1 MSVSPKLLKLPKTHH
16 APIQAYPAQ
25 EGCAGNIVIGDVV
38 DLKTARAVTQ
48 QHVGSVPAKETTER
62 HKLPIGS
69 DLAQVVSRQEAVAA
83 DIVDLVLTVGAVAQ
97 DHVRGGAGG
106 RRRIRGWSRW
116 SLAPSDCFHQ
126 DIIELRDA
134 VYLPGG
140 TLIQKCVRPGRL
152 KAIWPL
158 DHQSPRSRLTSKP
171 LA

>member
-1 MSVSPKLLKLPKTHH
+1 MPANCQSNPTVPMKAAAASWLLRTLPTRGPVVAKQQIGLAGDAAEIANTGEL
-16 APIQAYPAQ
+16 PIHPNRADERRASDLI
-25 EGCAGNIVIGDVV
+25 AIDVV

-116 SLAPSDCFHQ
+116 SLA
-126 DIIELRDA
+126 
-134 VYLPGG
+134 
-140 TLIQKCVRPGRL
+140 
-152 KAIWPL
+152 
-158 DHQSPRSRLTSKP
+158 
-171 LA
+171 